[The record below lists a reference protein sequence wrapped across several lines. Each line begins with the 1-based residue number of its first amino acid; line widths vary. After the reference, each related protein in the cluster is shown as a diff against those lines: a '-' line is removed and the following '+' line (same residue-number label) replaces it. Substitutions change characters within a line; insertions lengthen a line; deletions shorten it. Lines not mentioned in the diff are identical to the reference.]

1 MIQKFLLCCLLV
13 TVLSKKT
20 NNQALALPLRNKDPL
35 SETLV
40 TLSPAVSNPKSKLSE
55 VLETVNE
62 MEDSQAKAILLNQ
75 IALKYIDL
83 GELEQVKE
91 ILAKSL
97 AISKNLE
104 EQTIQVNLL
113 ANIAKQYAQIGQLD
127 KAQKILE
134 VTLEI
139 ANSVEDK
146 LTQGQLLLEI
156 ALTYQ
161 SLGLE
166 DSSQTL
172 ISQSQTLISEAQTIT
187 QEPPLVAQYPFQ
199 KERVEFSLGFA
210 ATISSFRDTTW
221 NLGTSSNLYK
231 QWSKSDV
238 SIDSNVSVS
247 FDSSRAD
254 DEKYRPSSLS
264 AVLYR
269 RHFNQDWHLAAN
281 LFVLTNQEL
290 LAAKNDSEDLT
301 VVITPT
307 IGAGLNLWRGE
318 TAKES
323 WDVQFLFSPRYEYD
337 YIDFEERRNR
347 VDATLAVAF
356 IGKDVKIGSANFNQ
370 VFIFGQSLRD
380 SENFIG
386 TYDTTFSIPIS
397 KRWSF
402 TNRLFLRFRNET
414 IFEDNPK
421 WNFYYTTGLNFKF

>member
-1 MIQKFLLCCLLV
+1 MIQKFLLCCLLI
-13 TVLSKKT
+13 TILSEKT
-20 NNQALALPLRNKDPL
+20 NNQALALPLPDKDTL
-35 SETLV
+35 SEALFTPSL
-40 TLSPAVSNPKSKLSE
+40 AVSHPKSQVSE
-55 VLETVNE
+55 VLETVNQ
-62 MEDSQAKAILLNQ
+62 MDDSQAKAILLNQ

-83 GELEQVKE
+83 GELEQAEE

-104 EQTIQVNLL
+104 EQTVQVNLL
-113 ANIAKQYAQIGQLD
+113 TNIAKQYAQIGQLD
-127 KAQKILE
+127 KAQEILE
-134 VTLEI
+134 LTVEI

-172 ISQSQTLISEAQTIT
+172 ISQSQTLISETQTIT
-187 QEPPLVAQYPFQ
+187 EEPPPVAEYPFQ
-199 KERVEFSLGFA
+199 EERVEFSLGFG

-221 NLGTSSNLYK
+221 NIGTNSNLYK
-231 QWSKSDV
+231 QWSKSDLLIN
-238 SIDSNVSVS
+238 SSVSVS
-247 FDSSRAD
+247 FDSSRAE
-254 DEKYRPSSLS
+254 DEKYRPSSFT

-269 RHFNQDWHLAAN
+269 RHFNQDWHFAAN
-281 LFVLTNQEL
+281 LFAVTNQEL
-290 LAAKNDSEDLT
+290 LAAKNDDEDLT
-301 VVITPT
+301 VIITPAL
-307 IGAGLNLWRGE
+307 GAGFNLWRGE

-323 WDVQFLFSPRYEYD
+323 WDVQFFFSPRYEYD

-347 VDATLAVAF
+347 VDPTLGIAF
-356 IGKDVKIGSANFNQ
+356 IGRDVKIGRATFNQ
-370 VFIFGQSLRD
+370 IFVFGQSLRD
-380 SENFIG
+380 SENLIS
-386 TYDTTFSIPIS
+386 TYNTTFSIPIS

-421 WNFYYTTGLNFKF
+421 WNFYYTTGLDFKF

>member
-1 MIQKFLLCCLLV
+1 MIGKFLLCCLLV
-13 TVLSKKT
+13 TVLCEKT
-20 NNQALALPLRNKDPL
+20 NNQILALPLPDRDAL

-40 TLSPAVSNPKSKLSE
+40 TPSLAVSNPKSQLLE
-55 VLETVNE
+55 VLETVNQ

-75 IALKYIDL
+75 IALKYIEL
-83 GELEQVKE
+83 SELEKAEE

-97 AISKNLE
+97 AITNSLV

-113 ANIAKQYAQIGQLD
+113 TNIAQQYAQIGQLD
-127 KAQKILE
+127 KAQEILE
-134 VTLEI
+134 LTVEI

-172 ISQSQTLISEAQTIT
+172 ISQSQTLISETKTIT
-187 QEPPLVAQYPFQ
+187 EEPPPVAEYPFQ
-199 KERVEFSLGFA
+199 EERVEFSLGFA

-221 NLGTSSNLYK
+221 NIGTNSNLYK
-231 QWSKSDV
+231 QWPRSDV
-238 SIDSNVSVS
+238 FIDSSVSVS
-247 FDSSRAD
+247 FDSSRAE
-254 DEKYRPSSLS
+254 DEKYRPSSLT

-269 RHFNQDWHLAAN
+269 RHLNQDWHFAAN
-281 LFVLTNQEL
+281 LFANTNQEL
-290 LAAKNDSEDLT
+290 LAAKNDDEDLT
-301 VVITPT
+301 VIISPT
-307 IGAGLNLWRGE
+307 VGAGFNLWRGE

-323 WDVQFLFSPRYEYD
+323 WDIQFFFSPRYEYD

-347 VDATLAVAF
+347 VDPTLGIAF
-356 IGKDVKIGSANFNQ
+356 IGRGVKIGSATFNQ
-370 VFIFGQSLRD
+370 IFVFGQSFRD
-380 SENFIG
+380 SENFIS
-386 TYDTTFSIPIS
+386 TYNTTFSIPIS

-414 IFEDNPK
+414 IFEDNPQ

>member
-1 MIQKFLLCCLLV
+1 M
-13 TVLSKKT
+13 
-20 NNQALALPLRNKDPL
+20 
-35 SETLV
+35 
-40 TLSPAVSNPKSKLSE
+40 
-55 VLETVNE
+55 
-62 MEDSQAKAILLNQ
+62 LLNQ

-83 GELEQVKE
+83 GELEQAEE

-104 EQTIQVNLL
+104 EQTVQVNLL
-113 ANIAKQYAQIGQLD
+113 TNIAKQYAQIGQLD
-127 KAQKILE
+127 KAQEILE
-134 VTLEI
+134 LTVEI

-172 ISQSQTLISEAQTIT
+172 ISQSQTLISETQTIT
-187 QEPPLVAQYPFQ
+187 EEPPPVAEYPFQ
-199 KERVEFSLGFA
+199 EERVEFSLGFG

-221 NLGTSSNLYK
+221 NIGTNSNLYK
-231 QWSKSDV
+231 QWSKSDLLIN
-238 SIDSNVSVS
+238 SSVSVS
-247 FDSSRAD
+247 FDSSRAE
-254 DEKYRPSSLS
+254 DEKYRPSSFT

-269 RHFNQDWHLAAN
+269 RHFNQDWHFAAN
-281 LFVLTNQEL
+281 LFAVTNQEL
-290 LAAKNDSEDLT
+290 LAAKNDDEDLT
-301 VVITPT
+301 VIITPAL
-307 IGAGLNLWRGE
+307 GAGFNLWRGE

-323 WDVQFLFSPRYEYD
+323 WDVQFFFSPRYEYD

-347 VDATLAVAF
+347 VDPTLGIAF
-356 IGKDVKIGSANFNQ
+356 IGRDVKIGRATFNQ
-370 VFIFGQSLRD
+370 IFVFGQSLRD
-380 SENFIG
+380 SENLIS
-386 TYDTTFSIPIS
+386 TYNTTFSIPIS

-421 WNFYYTTGLNFKF
+421 WNFYYTTGLDFKF